1 MAVKFYLEKRLSKQ
15 GEAPIRC
22 SIMIQGQRL
31 LTTTGYSILPACWSN
46 DTQKVALTYG
56 GKSVVNTKGVTAKAI
71 NAHLKRIDSYF
82 SNLENKLLNNDE
94 PIGDIKKLYGEKFG
108 KGQSSDTT
116 PSDKE
121 KGFYDYYDEFT
132 AEMGKQNDW
141 TPSTHEKFHALRNHI
156 QDFSEEVS
164 FESFDEKGLTNFV
177 EFMRNQ
183 LDMKNSTIG
192 KQLGFLK
199 WFLKWANAKGYNKET
214 AYRSFSP
221 KLKATEKKVVFFD
234 WDELMKIYEYDFPD
248 VGTEITLKDVNGKEY
263 KKRVGLEK
271 STLERVRDVFCFCC
285 FTSLRYSDVA
295 NLKRSNVFPGY
306 IQITTVKTAD
316 TLKIELNKYAA
327 SILKKYSGQS
337 FPYERVLPV
346 LSNQRMNEHLK
357 DMAEIIGF
365 NSPETITY
373 YKGNERIDEVYPKW
387 QMIGTH
393 TGRRT
398 FICNALMLGIAP
410 QIVMKWTG
418 HSDYK
423 AMKPYVDI
431 ADRAKADAMKLFDNH
446 VQKKKKAKKKD
457 SLTRKKK

>member
-22 SIMIQGQRL
+22 SIMIQGKRL
-31 LTTTGYSILPACWSN
+31 LTTTGYSIAPDCWN
-46 DTQKVALTYG
+46 GDAQKVLLSVG
-56 GKSVVNTKGVTAKAI
+56 GKPVVNFRGIKAKVI
-71 NAHLKRIDSYF
+71 NAYLKRIDSYF
-82 SNLENKLLNNDE
+82 SDLENDLLNNDGD
-94 PIGDIKKLYGEKFG
+94 IGDIKKIFSREFG
-108 KGQSSDTT
+108 KSGRTLANDEE
-116 PSDKE
+116 P
-121 KGFYDYYDEFT
+121 KGFFDYFDEFT
-132 AEMGKQNDW
+132 DEMGKQNDW
-141 TPSTHEKFHALRNHI
+141 TAATHEKFHALKNHI
-156 QDFSEEVS
+156 RDFSEEAA

-177 EFMRNQ
+177 EFLRNK

-199 WFLKWANAKGYNKET
+199 WFLKWANAKGYNQET

-221 KLKATEKKVVFFD
+221 KLKATEKAVVFLD
-234 WDELMKIYEYDFPD
+234 WGELMKVYEYEFPE
-248 VGTEITLKDVNGKEY
+248 VGTVLKLKDINGKEY
-263 KKRVGLEK
+263 EKRVNLEK

-295 NLKRSNVFPGY
+295 NLKRANVFPDY

-327 SILKKYSGQS
+327 AILRKYEDSS
-337 FPYERVLPV
+337 FPYDKVLPV
-346 LSNQRMNEHLK
+346 VSNQRMNEYLK
-357 DMAEIIGF
+357 EMAEIIGF
-365 NSPETITY
+365 NDPVTVTY
-373 YKGNERIDEVYPKW
+373 YKGNQRIDEVYPKW

-423 AMKPYVDI
+423 AMKPYIDI
-431 ADRAKADAMKLFDNH
+431 ADRAKADAMKLFD
-446 VQKKKKAKKKD
+446 
-457 SLTRKKK
+457 R